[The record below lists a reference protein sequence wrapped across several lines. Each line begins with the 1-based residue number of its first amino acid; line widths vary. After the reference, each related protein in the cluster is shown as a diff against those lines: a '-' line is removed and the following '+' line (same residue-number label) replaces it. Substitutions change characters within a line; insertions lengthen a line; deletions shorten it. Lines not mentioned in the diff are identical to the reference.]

1 MAITKEQG
9 VALLTSLKEQLAKT
23 DSKAEAIRV
32 LALAGKSVGY
42 KPAFRALVMD
52 VEPEQAIKWE

>member
-1 MAITKEQG
+1 MAMTKEEG
-9 VALLTSLKEQLAKT
+9 ITFLSEAKKKLASVTKV
-23 DSKAEAIRV
+23 DDAIQI

-52 VEPEQAIKWE
+52 VEPAKAIKWE